1 MKWYDIG
8 KKYRVVIPIIVSNS
22 NSGRPQ
28 IEHNCL
34 VHVSVICTPVAGY
47 EPSAIQETSV
57 LALTMDVQCFSPVV
71 EEVYLAPEYICR
83 FFLDSLST
91 DSSDFKSA
99 GCQVGNF
106 GQFDI

>member
-1 MKWYDIG
+1 MNIMKINTCIYYVKWYDIG
-8 KKYRVVIPIIVSNS
+8 KKYRVVIPIIIFNS

-57 LALTMDVQCFSPVV
+57 LRGVPT
-71 EEVYLAPEYICR
+71 E
-83 FFLDSLST
+83 
-91 DSSDFKSA
+91 
-99 GCQVGNF
+99 
-106 GQFDI
+106 